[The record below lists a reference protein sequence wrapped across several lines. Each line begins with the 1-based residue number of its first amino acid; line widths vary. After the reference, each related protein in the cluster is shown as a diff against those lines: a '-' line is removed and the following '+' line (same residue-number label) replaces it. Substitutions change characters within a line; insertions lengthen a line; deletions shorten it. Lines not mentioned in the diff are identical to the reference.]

1 MSNNIAVQTL
11 GVVKSFGR
19 GDSAVRALKGV
30 SLSLRPERISLAL
43 AGWASSKWGPIP
55 TIRFLAVVQL
65 SWGALFLFL
74 TRELRAESAGLE
86 REDVQAPEPQPVR

>member
-1 MSNNIAVQTL
+1 MTSANGNRLLVHLAALEVTFSMS
-11 GVVKSFGR
+11 
-19 GDSAVRALKGV
+19 
-30 SLSLRPERISLAL
+30 ISLAL

-86 REDVQAPEPQPVR
+86 HEDVQAPEPQPVG